1 VGQPHDA
8 IVCGVASPVI
18 VSPTSPARIHR
29 HTLDMARCPVFPNL
43 WVVVGTL
50 GLRSPH
56 TTEIGCLHMSVEIR
70 LRPFLGTYG
79 HVDGDLLVSL
89 WNVARISR
97 RGLVMTHLVIA
108 VAVNSVSFGPP
119 PHRVGRFGVGRALFL
134 AELLGGNLVG
144 HAAS

>member
-1 VGQPHDA
+1 
-8 IVCGVASPVI
+8 
-18 VSPTSPARIHR
+18 
-29 HTLDMARCPVFPNL
+29 MARCPVFPNL

-119 PHRVGRFGVGRALFL
+119 PHRVGRFGVGRALYL